1 MLPMRVALKFAYD
14 GSLFWGYQRQ
24 PNVRTVEGDIIKVLN
39 RTKMIQ
45 GVRENNFQGSS
56 RTDRGASAVG
66 NVIAF
71 DTDFNEG
78 QMLRALNSNV
88 KDVYFWGFA
97 EVNDDFNPRHARQ
110 RWYRYHL
117 DKGLDLDGLKRAS
130 SLFVGEHDF
139 KNFCRRSER
148 STVRRM
154 DSIKVSR
161 KRNFIYLDIKG
172 ESFLW
177 NMVRRMV
184 SALVKYAN
192 GEIPKKAITEA
203 LAGKQTDFGLAPAHP
218 LFLMDVTYDFP
229 FEAKE
234 SAILPSFSR
243 NYEKVL
249 IQGELFSTLQ
259 ERIG

>member
-1 MLPMRVALKFAYD
+1 MRVALKFAYD
-14 GSLFWGYQRQ
+14 GSVFWGYQRQ
-24 PNVRTVEGDIIKVLN
+24 PNVRTVEGDIIRALN
-39 RTKMIQ
+39 KTKMIQ
-45 GVRENNFQGSS
+45 GVREYNFQSSS

-71 DTDFNEG
+71 DTDFEKG

-117 DKGLDLDGLKRAS
+117 DKELDLDRLKSAS
-130 SLFVGEHDF
+130 SLFVGERDF
-139 KNFCRRSER
+139 KSFCRRSER

-184 SALVKYAN
+184 SALVKYAK
-192 GEIPKKAITEA
+192 GEISKKAITEA
-203 LAGKQTDFGLAPAHP
+203 LAGRGSDIGLSPAHP
-218 LFLMDVTYDFP
+218 LFLMDVLYDFA
-229 FEAKE
+229 FEVRK
-234 SAILPSFSR
+234 SAILPSFGLD
-243 NYEKVL
+243 YEKVL
-249 IQGELFSTLQ
+249 VQGELFSALQ
-259 ERIG
+259 KRMG